1 METKKQTIR
10 IMAAVLVFVAFVCI
24 TDSAKAV
31 ITDVNILPEV
41 PAVEDIITIVVSGI
55 EGSLPVS
62 IDDSI
67 FQIVGTSLEL
77 DLFVTTGPFY
87 AITTWSHSE
96 IIGALPANSYNLTV
110 REHERFMADPYFLTD
125 TYPTSFTVIP
135 EPTSI
140 LLLSMGV
147 LWIRVAKR
155 KTSRQHNG

>member
-1 METKKQTIR
+1 MRQTMGIV
-10 IMAAVLVFVAFVCI
+10 AAVLVFVAFVCI
-24 TDSAKAV
+24 TDSAKAT
-31 ITDVNILPEV
+31 ITDVNILPEE
-41 PAVEDIITIVVSGI
+41 PTIEDVITIVVSGI

-140 LLLSMGV
+140 LLLSMGIV
-147 LWIRVAKR
+147 GVQARCRIRGLERGKR
-155 KTSRQHNG
+155 